1 MMDYSRQRQKEDPQ
15 KSTLILIRG
24 GTSHV
29 PSQAKKVLLS
39 KEKIGQRIRVLR
51 ERKGW
56 SQGKLAEVLE
66 AHPQNISQIE
76 RGVRGVSLQQVVR
89 LARVLDVSTDEILG
103 RRERTN
109 GVGIDR
115 RLMRRLRRIQELPSS
130 RRDALLK
137 MIDGALDMTQ

>member
-1 MMDYSRQRQKEDPQ
+1 
-15 KSTLILIRG
+15 
-24 GTSHV
+24 V